1 MTKVCRIVIRIPD
14 VWYPKEELD
23 LYLALQHNAPVSTI
37 LLQENSLKPAKQAG
51 FFFALSARPDT
62 TAIVRRQLQ
71 SA

>member
-1 MTKVCRIVIRIPD
+1 MCQIVIRIPD

-51 FFFALSARPDT
+51 FFFAFGARPGT
-62 TAIVRRQLQ
+62 TALVRRQ
-71 SA
+71 SHFT